1 MEDIRAM
8 ERETKALLD
17 AKVPELCWLNLPFFA
32 AFNPAFPHFEQL
44 SISSC
49 YTDCGLVSTSSECK
63 QLFLLIRQDSG

>member
-32 AFNPAFPHFEQL
+32 AFYPAFPHF
-44 SISSC
+44 
-49 YTDCGLVSTSSECK
+49 
-63 QLFLLIRQDSG
+63 